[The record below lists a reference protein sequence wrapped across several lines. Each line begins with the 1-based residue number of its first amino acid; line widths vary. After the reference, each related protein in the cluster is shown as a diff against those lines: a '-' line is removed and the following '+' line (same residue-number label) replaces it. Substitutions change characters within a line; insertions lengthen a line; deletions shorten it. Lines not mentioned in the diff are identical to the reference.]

1 MSKMPSLWDYEK
13 IVGADVINEIMAL
26 GDRLA
31 GRRVIHIN
39 STKVGGGVA
48 EILQK
53 LIPLLKECKL
63 DIEWRVIEGDD
74 KFFRIT
80 KDFHNAL
87 HGADLEISQEMLD
100 HYLEVNMKNAEQ
112 MEDLS
117 EADFVVIHDPQPA
130 AMIKHFPKRKG
141 KWIWR
146 CHIDV
151 STPNV
156 RVWEFL
162 KTFVS
167 QYNAAVFHIDKFAKK
182 DLLIRQFIIP
192 PSIDPLSPKNIEIS
206 ADDIDRI
213 LLKHGIKRKKPIISQ
228 IGRFDRLKDPAG
240 VVSMYKSVKNPGEVV
255 DVFRLFRDDDFLDLT
270 RAVKKRIDCQLLL
283 AGGLAKDDP
292 EGQEVYQEVVKMIED
307 DKDIKILI
315 LPPFADIDIN
325 AIQRASHVVLQKSL
339 KEGFALTV
347 SEALWKG
354 TPVVGGNTGGI
365 PLQIINGVNG
375 FLVNSI
381 EEAADRV
388 RFLLMNP
395 QKAKEMGKAGREHVR
410 KNFLM
415 TRYVRDHLL
424 MYLTLEL
431 IPRKLI
437 QL

>member
-1 MSKMPSLWDYEK
+1 MSMTSLIDYEN
-13 IVGADVINEIMAL
+13 IVGKEVINEIMSL
-26 GDRLA
+26 GERLA
-31 GRRVIHIN
+31 GRKVIHIN
-39 STKVGGGVA
+39 STRVGGGVA

-63 DIEWRVIEGDD
+63 DVEWRVIEGDD
-74 KFFRIT
+74 KFFKIT

-87 HGADLEISQEMLD
+87 HGADLEINQRMLD
-100 HYLEVNMKNAEQ
+100 HYIEINAKNAQ
-112 MEDLS
+112 KMADLG

-130 AMIKHFPKRKG
+130 AIINYFPKRKG

-151 STPNV
+151 STPNL
-156 RVWEFL
+156 RVWDFL
-162 KTFVS
+162 KKFIS
-167 QYNAAVFHIDKFAKK
+167 QYDAAVFHVDKFSKK

-192 PSIDPLSPKNIEIS
+192 PAIDPLSPKNIEMKES
-206 ADDIDRI
+206 DIDKI
-213 LLKHGIKRKKPIISQ
+213 LSKHGIKRKKPIISQ
-228 IGRFDRLKDPAG
+228 IGRFDRLKDPTG
-240 VVSMYKSVKNPGEVV
+240 VIKMYKNVKKPGEVV
-255 DVFRLFRDDDFLDLT
+255 DVLRLFKGGEFLDLT
-270 RAVKKRIDCQLLL
+270 RFAKKGIDCQLLL
-283 AGGLAKDDP
+283 AGGLASDDP
-292 EGQEVYQEVVKMIED
+292 EGQEVYKEVVKMAEGD
-307 DKDIKILI
+307 EDIKILV
-315 LPPFADIDIN
+315 LPPFSDLDIN
-325 AIQRASHVVLQKSL
+325 AIQRASNLVLQKSL

-365 PLQIINGVNG
+365 PLQIINGING

-395 QKAKEMGKAGREHVR
+395 QKAKEMGKAGKEHVR
-410 KNFLM
+410 KNFLI

-431 IPRKLI
+431 IPRKLV

>member
-1 MSKMPSLWDYEK
+1 MVSLKDYEN
-13 IVGADVINEIMAL
+13 IVGSEVINEIMSL
-26 GDRLA
+26 GDRLE
-31 GRRVIHIN
+31 GRKVIHIN
-39 STKVGGGVA
+39 STRVGGGVA

-53 LIPLLKECKL
+53 LTPLLKECKL
-63 DIEWRVIEGDD
+63 DVEWRVIEGDD

-87 HGADLEISQEMLD
+87 HGADVEISQGMFD
-100 HYLEVNMKNAEQ
+100 HYLKVNKDNAKQ

-117 EADFVVIHDPQPA
+117 EADFVVVHDPQPA
-130 AMIKHFPKRKG
+130 ALIEHFPKRRG

-151 STPNV
+151 STPSP

-162 KTFVS
+162 KTFVT
-167 QYNAAVFHIDKFAKK
+167 QYNAAVFHVDKFAKK
-182 DLLIRQFIIP
+182 DLLVRQFIVP
-192 PSIDPLSPKNIEIS
+192 PSIDPLSPKNIEMNE
-206 ADDIDRI
+206 DDTGKI
-213 LLKHGIKRKKPIISQ
+213 LSKHGIKRNKPMISQ
-228 IGRFDRLKDPAG
+228 IGRFDKLKDPAG
-240 VVSMYKSVKNPGEVV
+240 VVKMYKSLRNPGAVV
-255 DVFRLFRDDDFLDLT
+255 DVFRLLRGGDFLDFM
-270 RAVKKRIDCQLLL
+270 RAAKKGIDCQLLL

-292 EGQEVYQEVVKMIED
+292 EGQEVYHEVVSMAKG

-315 LPPFADIDIN
+315 LPPFADLDIN
-325 AIQRASHVVLQKSL
+325 AMQRASHVVLQKSL

-365 PLQIINGVNG
+365 PLQIIDRVDG

-395 QKAKEMGKAGREHVR
+395 KKAKEMGKAGREHVR
-410 KNFLM
+410 KNFLI
-415 TRYVRDHLL
+415 TRNVRDHLL
-424 MYLTLEL
+424 MYLTLEF

>member
-1 MSKMPSLWDYEK
+1 MPSLRDYEE
-13 IVGADVINEIMAL
+13 IVGAEAVNEIMSL
-26 GDRLA
+26 GERLA
-31 GRRVIHIN
+31 GRKIVHIN

-63 DIEWRVIEGDD
+63 NVEWRVIEGDD
-74 KFFRIT
+74 EFFRIT

-87 HGADLEISQEMLD
+87 HGTDVEISQVMLD
-100 HYLEVNMKNAEQ
+100 NYLKVNAKNAQQ
-112 MEDLS
+112 MADLS
-117 EADFVVIHDPQPA
+117 EADFVIIHDPQPVA
-130 AMIKHFPKRKG
+130 LIKHFPKRRG

-151 STPNV
+151 STPNL

-182 DLLIRQFIIP
+182 DLLIRQFIVP
-192 PSIDPLSPKNIEIS
+192 PSIDPLSPKNIEINV
-206 ADDIDRI
+206 DDIDKI
-213 LLKHGIKRKKPIISQ
+213 LSKHGIKKNKPIISQ

-240 VVSMYKSVKNPGEVV
+240 VVKMYKCVKNPGEVV
-255 DVFRLFRDDDFLDLT
+255 DVFRLFMGGDFLDFT
-270 RAVKKRIDCQLLL
+270 RVAKKRIDCQLVL
-283 AGGLAKDDP
+283 AGGLATDDP
-292 EGQEVYQEVVKMIED
+292 EGQEVYQEVVRMAEG
-307 DKDIKILI
+307 DKDIKILV

-325 AIQRASHVVLQKSL
+325 VIQRASQVVLQKSL

-354 TPVVGGNTGGI
+354 TPVVGGNAGGI
-365 PLQIINGVNG
+365 PLQIIDRING
-375 FLVNSI
+375 FLVNNI

-395 QKAKEMGKAGREHVR
+395 QKAKEMGRAGREHVK
-410 KNFLM
+410 KNFLI
-415 TRYVRDHLL
+415 TRHVRDHLL

-431 IPRKLI
+431 IPRKLV
-437 QL
+437 QV